1 MFDRQL
7 FPSVDG
13 LLADLEATARVRS
26 NVLVD
31 KLPLGVWGQGTLPS
45 ESNPVALIVVAEQAR
60 EFQHAVASWHAH
72 ELIRKYEHGVGLVAT
87 LNPSHLHLVEQE
99 VRARFAGQ
107 VPTDKLQGLSRILY
121 DGIARQIRSTING
134 LLIHR
139 RIQMGQKDL
148 ELQHRNWIGA
158 LIAQNLTFWKQVIQI
173 GEQYPE
179 RLVRWNRILL
189 VLEVVGLS
197 RIAGRAIPDHIV
209 DAPEVKVVAKLADSI
224 MAGDVEGLSDREL
237 TGLACRVAGVPE
249 DWVSWVPSAM
259 AWTGPASPT
268 GTRDSVGEAV
278 RAGTQPAPDQGEY
291 GRQLQEADRL
301 RTAGDHRGAAKIYGR
316 LLEQGGNADQRVLA
330 GRALALDHSKPSE
343 AIRLAKLALKLD
355 PSTPLADQVSALLTR
370 HTGERV
376 HRDIP
381 IRPDVMSYLREALDF
396 YGRNETAG
404 KKAWMEIGMLA
415 GSGVEDDGQARYR
428 IASVDEGRMLTGLAV
443 MCWIYAG
450 TRIWA
455 PQLVS
460 QLPDFGK
467 EWELA
472 AGNGGAPRA

>member
-7 FPSVDG
+7 FSSVDG

-31 KLPLGVWGQGTLPS
+31 KLPPGVWGQGTLPS

-72 ELIRKYEHGVGLVAT
+72 ELKRKYEHDVGLVAT

-107 VPTDKLQGLSRILY
+107 IPADKLQGLARILY

-139 RIQMGQKDL
+139 RMQMGQKDL
-148 ELQHRNWIGA
+148 ELQHRNWIAA
-158 LIAQNLTFWKQVIQI
+158 LITQNLTFWKQVIEI

-189 VLEVVGLS
+189 VLEIVGLS
-197 RIAGRAIPDHIV
+197 RVISRAIPGDITE
-209 DAPEVKVVAKLADSI
+209 APEVKVVAPLADSI
-224 MAGDVEGLSDREL
+224 MAGDVAGLSGREL

-249 DWVSWVPSAM
+249 DWVLWVPSAM
-259 AWTGPASPT
+259 AWAGPASPM

-278 RAGTQPAPDQGEY
+278 RAGIPPTSDQGEY
-291 GRQLQEADRL
+291 GQQLQEADRL
-301 RTAGDHRGAAKIYGR
+301 RAAGDLRAAAKIYGR
-316 LLEQGGNADQRVLA
+316 LLEQGGNADQRVLL
-330 GRALALDHSKPSE
+330 GRALSLDHSKPSE

-355 PSTPLADQVSALLTR
+355 PSTPLADQASALLTR

-381 IRPDVMSYLREALDF
+381 IRPDVMAYLREALDF

-415 GSGVEDDGQARYR
+415 GSGVEDDGQAKYR
-428 IASVDEGRMLTGLAV
+428 ITSIDGGRMLTGLAV

-455 PQLVS
+455 PQLVA

-467 EWELA
+467 EWELS
-472 AGNGGAPRA
+472 AG